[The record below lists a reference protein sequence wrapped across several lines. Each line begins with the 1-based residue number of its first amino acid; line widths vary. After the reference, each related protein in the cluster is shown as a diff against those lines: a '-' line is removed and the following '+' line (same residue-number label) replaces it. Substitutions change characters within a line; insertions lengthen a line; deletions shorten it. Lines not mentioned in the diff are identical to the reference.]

1 MARGQT
7 FQENSD
13 KMAEDA
19 VSTKVKT
26 HFTNFSLE
34 KCIDKPTHAWLQ
46 KAQAEIMAN
55 ATAIPSSLGGG
66 NHGWLGEVVAP
77 ECCVT
82 VSDTP

>member
-1 MARGQT
+1 
-7 FQENSD
+7 
-13 KMAEDA
+13 MAEDA

-34 KCIDKPTHAWLQ
+34 KFINKPTHAWLQ